1 MTVDVLAEAVGMS
14 RATLY
19 RRVREVFD
27 QPPMDLVWQ
36 LRLEQTARWLQEPD
50 ITVSEVAYGVG
61 FRSIS
66 HFCNRFRD
74 HFGVSPSA
82 SARRLFAPTLNE
94 TPEVCVM

>member
-1 MTVDVLAEAVGMS
+1 
-14 RATLY
+14 
-19 RRVREVFD
+19 
-27 QPPMDLVWQ
+27 MDLVWQ